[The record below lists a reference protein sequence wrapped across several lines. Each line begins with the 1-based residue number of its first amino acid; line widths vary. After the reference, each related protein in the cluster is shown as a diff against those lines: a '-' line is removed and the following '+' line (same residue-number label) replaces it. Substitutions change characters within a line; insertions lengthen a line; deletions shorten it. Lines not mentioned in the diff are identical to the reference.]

1 MPDTDALLLLLGDN
15 TIYGALIVGSFV
27 CEQEPLNMLD
37 QRMMQNVR
45 QATKDADAVLVIV
58 DANDRPEEA
67 LPMLQPYCRKGSVPL
82 AVILNKVIHREKQ
95 CQDMLCCQAFLQC
108 TSQF

>member
-1 MPDTDALLLLLGDN
+1 VDG
-15 TIYGALIVGSFV
+15 VV
-27 CEQEPLNMLD
+27 REQEPLNMLD

-82 AVILNKVIHREKQ
+82 AVILNKVYELKKHCPESS
-95 CQDMLCCQAFLQC
+95 CCHTVSRYGPLL
-108 TSQF
+108 